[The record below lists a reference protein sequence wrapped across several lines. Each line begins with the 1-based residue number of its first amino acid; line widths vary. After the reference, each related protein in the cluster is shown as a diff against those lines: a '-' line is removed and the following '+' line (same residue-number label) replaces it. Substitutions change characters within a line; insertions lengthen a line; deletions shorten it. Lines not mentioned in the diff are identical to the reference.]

1 MGQPLLL
8 ALGGSEA
15 WRGSP
20 FCAQRFSRRHECF
33 DWRAGSVYA
42 QLYAQ
47 DGAVLRSAD
56 LNLFELREIKRY
68 GVTCLARRFPS

>member
-1 MGQPLLL
+1 MVL
-8 ALGGSEA
+8 ALGGSK
-15 WRGSP
+15 RGSP

-56 LNLFELREIKRY
+56 LNLFELREINAMGLHVWR
-68 GVTCLARRFPS
+68 VVFRRSSSF